1 MRRKIIGCI
10 QAFWSWM
17 QRTLADKCGEFP
29 FGEGKPECEHCDECI
44 EREIVINNTKIRV
57 KSIFTGRTSLDSA
70 MKNIV
75 ARKISDSESNQ

>member
-1 MRRKIIGCI
+1 MRKGIRYYFQMFWNWMRK
-10 QAFWSWM
+10 
-17 QRTLADKCGEFP
+17 TLTDKCGEFP
-29 FGEGKPECEHCDECI
+29 FGESKSESKPCDESI

-57 KSIFTGRTSLDSA
+57 KSIFTGKTSLDSA